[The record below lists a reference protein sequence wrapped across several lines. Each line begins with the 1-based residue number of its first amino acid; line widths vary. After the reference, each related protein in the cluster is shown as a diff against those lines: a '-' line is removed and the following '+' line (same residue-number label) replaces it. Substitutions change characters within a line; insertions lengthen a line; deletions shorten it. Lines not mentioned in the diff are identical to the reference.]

1 VNIRNLLA
9 VNDEITQVTMELH
22 KEEVEYL
29 LTTAINLLI
38 NRGSQILI
46 DEEEQDHQ
54 AHLFDDIE
62 GSMQ

>member
-1 VNIRNLLA
+1 MNIRNLLA

>member
-38 NRGSQILI
+38 NKGSQILI
-46 DEEEQDHQ
+46 NEEEQDNQ
-54 AHLFDDIE
+54 ADLFDDIE
-62 GSMQ
+62 GTIQ

>member
-1 VNIRNLLA
+1 MNIRNLLA

-38 NRGSQILI
+38 NKGSQILI
-46 DEEEQDHQ
+46 NEEEQDNQ
-54 AHLFDDIE
+54 ADLFDDIE
-62 GSMQ
+62 GTIQ

>member
-9 VNDEITQVTMELH
+9 VNDELTQVTMELH